1 MSAGAA
7 VSIRSLGFTYPAGTR
22 ALDGVTLEIGR
33 GESVGLVGPNGAG
46 KSTLL
51 LHLNGL
57 LRGDGSVRI
66 MGIEVNGSSLREIRR
81 AVGLVFQD
89 PEDQLFTPTV
99 YDDVAFGPL
108 NMRVPPGEV
117 GERVRRA
124 LDLVGMRG
132 FEARSAHHL
141 SFGEKKKVS
150 LATVLALE
158 PEIIALDEPTSN
170 LDPASR
176 EEFINYLATLPAT
189 KVIASHDLDM
199 VLEVCPRAVVL
210 HAGRVVADGET
221 RSILGDR
228 DLMAAH
234 GLRVPPSLRHGDGP
248 SRP

>member
-1 MSAGAA
+1 MKAEPA
-7 VSIRSLGFTYPAGTR
+7 VRIRSLGFAYPDGTR
-22 ALDGVTLEIGR
+22 ALDGVTLEIAR
-33 GESVGLVGPNGAG
+33 GEAVGIVGPNGAG

-57 LRGDGSVRI
+57 LRGAGSVQI
-66 MGIEVNGSSLREIRR
+66 MGMEVDGGSLREIRR

-108 NMRVPPGEV
+108 NMRIPGSEV
-117 GERVRRA
+117 DERVRRA
-124 LDLVGMRG
+124 LALVGMQG
-132 FEARSAHHL
+132 FEPRSAHHL
-141 SFGEKKKVS
+141 SYGEKKKVS

-176 EEFINYLATLPAT
+176 EEFIRYLNSLRATII
-189 KVIASHDLDM
+189 IASHDLDM
-199 VLEVCPRAVVL
+199 VVEVCPRTVVL
-210 HAGRVVADGET
+210 HAGRIVAEGRT
-221 RSILGDR
+221 TSLLGDR

-234 GLRVPPSLRHGDGP
+234 DMRVPLSLQLLEKRL
-248 SRP
+248 